1 MKDKKKI
8 SIDKFSIKEVI
19 VLIVITAAVSLATGF
34 AITSRLLED
43 KKSDTVVT
51 DNENLDTFIK
61 NYNYIIKN
69 YYGEYDEQ
77 KLLDAALAGVLQ
89 ELDDPYTTYIDENSV
104 NNFNIQL
111 QGNYEGLGI
120 EIYNSNSKIVISKVF
135 TSSPASKAGLQ
146 AGDIIL
152 SINDKSTSEMKT
164 TDFANIVKEN
174 NKFKISVQ
182 RNDEI
187 KEISVEKN
195 NVTINS
201 VESQVFNNNNK
212 KIGYLNISIFANNTY
227 GQMKKELESLEE
239 SKIDSLIIDVRNNT
253 GGHLTSVENILS
265 LFLDSSHIIYKMED
279 SEGIKEYYSSGTVTK
294 NYPIIVLTNESSA
307 SASEILT
314 AALKVEYG
322 AKSVGKKTY
331 GKGSAQ
337 ELRTLPDGTQ
347 YKFTTRKW
355 LTPKGESIDGIGIP
369 VDFEI
374 SMDDSYTNN
383 PTVEND
389 NQLQAAIKIISNE

>member
-111 QGNYEGLGI
+111 EGNYEGLGI

-227 GQMKKELESLEE
+227 GQMEKELESLEE

-279 SEGIKEYYSSGTVTK
+279 SEGVKEYYSTGTVTK
-294 NYPIIVLTNESSA
+294 NYPIIVLTNEISA

-314 AALKVEYG
+314 AALKDEYG

-355 LTPKGESIDGIGIP
+355 LTPKGESIDGKGIP

-374 SMDDSYTNN
+374 SVDDSYTNN

-389 NQLQAAIKIISNE
+389 NQLQTAIKIISNE

>member
-51 DNENLDTFIK
+51 DNEKLDTFIK

-111 QGNYEGLGI
+111 EGNYEGLGI

-187 KEISVEKN
+187 KEITVEKN

-279 SEGIKEYYSSGTVTK
+279 SEGVKEYYSTGTVTK
-294 NYPIIVLTNESSA
+294 NYPIIVLTNEISA

-314 AALKVEYG
+314 AALKDEYG

-374 SMDDSYTNN
+374 SMYDSYTNN

-389 NQLQAAIKIISNE
+389 NQLQTTIKIISNE

>member
-111 QGNYEGLGI
+111 EGNYEGLGI

-135 TSSPASKAGLQ
+135 TLSPASKAGLQ

-227 GQMKKELESLEE
+227 SQMKKELESLEE

-279 SEGIKEYYSSGTVTK
+279 SEGIKEYYSTGTVTK

-314 AALKVEYG
+314 AALKDEYG

>member
-111 QGNYEGLGI
+111 EGNYEGLGI

-187 KEISVEKN
+187 KEITVEKN

-279 SEGIKEYYSSGTVTK
+279 SEGVKEYYSTGTVTK
-294 NYPIIVLTNESSA
+294 NYPIIVLTNEISA

-314 AALKVEYG
+314 AALKDEYG

-374 SMDDSYTNN
+374 SMYDSYTNN

-389 NQLQAAIKIISNE
+389 NQLQTTIKIISNE